1 MELTDVLQSC
11 PKAAKK
17 YFQFSGNA
25 LREIQKSFLEEVPE
39 GVEISEVPE
48 IGEEISQEYG
58 KAVLLTNLRSL
69 YSFFDEEGIVMELGV
84 DRTTEP
90 KFCYSFDTTNSD
102 LFYTREEA
110 EVAGFVKAFQKLEG
124 QLNEKDS

>member
-1 MELTDVLQSC
+1 
-11 PKAAKK
+11 
-17 YFQFSGNA
+17 
-25 LREIQKSFLEEVPE
+25 
-39 GVEISEVPE
+39 VEISEVPE